1 MLPHKRQRIGA
12 VDKGLHTDQPLTGQD
27 RDVELRKEERV
38 TGKRQRQMRSGIHTP
53 LTSAAG
59 PAPSK
64 HPLRTIKQKQK
75 QAMTRHMDPTL
86 IDQVLAARFAKAP
99 EIRLPRAPNV
109 FGRAPRLDR
118 RPQLRARRQPIET
131 LGAKLK
137 LR

>member
-12 VDKGLHTDQPLTGQD
+12 VDKALHTDQPLTGQD
-27 RDVELRKEERV
+27 RAVELRKEERV
-38 TGKRQRQMRSGIHTP
+38 TGKRQRQMRRGIHTP

-64 HPLRTIKQKQK
+64 HPLRTIKQKQ
-75 QAMTRHMDPTL
+75 AMTRHMDPTL
-86 IDQVLAARFAKAP
+86 IDQVLAASFAKAP

-118 RPQLRARRQPIET
+118 RPQLRARSQPIET